1 LSISIGVDVSPRV
14 VISSNLKTAKMNLFK
29 AFLISALLLLQPS
42 SAAYMPSKSRL
53 SSRGAVL
60 PPSDD
65 LFYIPPSGYENE
77 EPGAIL
83 RSRTIEGIA
92 FSGGQAFSTKG
103 TFQLLYR
110 STDSTGNANTAVTT
124 LIVPNNANTTRLLS
138 YQTAEDSSWIN
149 CAPSYTLQAGSPPN
163 FGGGDTSSLEL
174 LFITAALDQGWIVNV
189 PDYEG
194 SKAAYTSGLQAGRA
208 TLDSVRAALAS
219 SQLTGINPD
228 AEYQMWGYSGGAL
241 ASEWA
246 AELQPS
252 YAPELNFIGTAIGGV
267 TPTVLSVIK
276 TINNQSSAGL
286 VAAGLNGL
294 TNGFPVFHDL
304 LHAHLIPS
312 TADDFLRPQSQCLDD
327 DESQFA
333 LQDIFSYFDIGEQ
346 LLSEPVTQ
354 SVLNVT
360 GVMGVHG
367 TPMMPLHVYK
377 GVQDEIS
384 VVADTD
390 ALVAKFCA
398 QGSSIE
404 YIRDLTADHE
414 IEAISGS
421 GGAFV
426 FLINRFN
433 GVPAGTSC
441 RTQTVATELGL
452 ESVAVFGTSIAEA
465 LLASLKAQ
473 VGPIFA

>member
-1 LSISIGVDVSPRV
+1 MS
-14 VISSNLKTAKMNLFK
+14 LFK
-29 AFLISALLLLQPS
+29 ALLINGLLLLQPS
-42 SAAYMPSKSRL
+42 SAGYIPSRSSL
-53 SSRGAVL
+53 SFRGAIL
-60 PPSDD
+60 PPSNDP
-65 LFYIPPSGYENE
+65 FYIAPSGYEGQK
-77 EPGAIL
+77 PGTIL

-92 FSGGQAFSTKG
+92 FPGGQAFSTNG

-110 STDSTGNANTAVTT
+110 STDSTGNASTAVTT
-124 LIVPNNANTTRLLS
+124 MIVPNNANTTRLLS

-149 CAPSYTLQAGSPPN
+149 CAPSYTIQAGSPSN
-163 FGGGDTSSLEL
+163 FGGGDTSSIEL

-194 SKAAYTSGLQAGRA
+194 SKAAYTSGLQAGQA

-219 SQLTGINPD
+219 SQLTGIDPN

-252 YAPELNFIGTAIGGV
+252 YAPELNFIGTALGGV
-267 TPTVLSVIK
+267 TPSVLSVIN
-276 TINNQSSAGL
+276 TINKQSSAGL

-294 TNGFPVFHDL
+294 TNGFPDFHDL
-304 LHAHLIPS
+304 VYAHLIPS
-312 TADDFLRPQSQCLDD
+312 TADDFLRPQSQCLND

-333 LQDIFSYFDIGEQ
+333 MQDIFSYFDIGDR
-346 LLSEPVTQ
+346 LLDEPVTR
-354 SVLNVT
+354 SVLNAT

-367 TPMMPLHVYK
+367 TPKMPLHVYK
-377 GVQDEIS
+377 SVQDEIS

-390 ALVAKFCA
+390 ALVTELCA
-398 QGSSIE
+398 QGSQIE

-441 RTQTVATELGL
+441 STQTVATDLGL
-452 ESVAVFGTSIAEA
+452 ETLAVFGMSIAEA
-465 LLASLKAQ
+465 LLASLRVP